1 MGDTAAGRI
10 GKRLEPPSDEDWRR
24 HIALVARYLPG
35 FGNPLDMT
43 LPELEGWA
51 DALAHILER
60 ENGTSGDAVDHRAR
74 VEAEMRR
81 LHG

>member
-24 HIALVARYLPG
+24 HIALIARYLPG

-51 DALAHILER
+51 AALACILER
-60 ENGTSGDAVDHRAR
+60 ENGPSAEGDDHRAR

>member
-1 MGDTAAGRI
+1 M
-10 GKRLEPPSDEDWRR
+10 L
-24 HIALVARYLPG
+24 ARYLPG

-43 LPELEGWA
+43 LEDVEALGAALEG
-51 DALAHILER
+51 ILR
-60 ENGTSGDAVDHRAR
+60 AENGTSEDVTDHRAR

>member
-1 MGDTAAGRI
+1 M
-10 GKRLEPPSDEDWRR
+10 L
-24 HIALVARYLPG
+24 ARYLPG

-43 LPELEGWA
+43 LEDVEALGAALEG
-51 DALAHILER
+51 ILR
-60 ENGTSGDAVDHRAR
+60 AENGTSEYVTDHRAR

>member
-1 MGDTAAGRI
+1 M
-10 GKRLEPPSDEDWRR
+10 L
-24 HIALVARYLPG
+24 ARYLPG

-43 LPELEGWA
+43 LEEVEGLGGALEG
-51 DALAHILER
+51 ILR
-60 ENGTSGDAVDHRAR
+60 AENGTSEDVLDHRAR

>member
-1 MGDTAAGRI
+1 M
-10 GKRLEPPSDEDWRR
+10 L
-24 HIALVARYLPG
+24 ARYLPG

-43 LPELEGWA
+43 LEEVEGWGA
-51 DALAHILER
+51 ALDGILR
-60 ENGTSGDAVDHRAR
+60 AENGTRDDADDHRAR

>member
-1 MGDTAAGRI
+1 MI
-10 GKRLEPPSDEDWRR
+10 
-24 HIALVARYLPG
+24 ARYLPG

-43 LPELEGWA
+43 LEEVEGLGGALEG
-51 DALAHILER
+51 ILR
-60 ENGTSGDAVDHRAR
+60 AENGTSEDVLDHRAR